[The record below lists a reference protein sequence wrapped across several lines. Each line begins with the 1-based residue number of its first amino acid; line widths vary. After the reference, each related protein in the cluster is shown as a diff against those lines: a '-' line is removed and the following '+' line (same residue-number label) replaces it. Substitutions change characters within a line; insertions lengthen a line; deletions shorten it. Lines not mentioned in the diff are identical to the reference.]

1 LLNKYGKRYK
11 ALHLKDLK
19 KEVSRGD
26 LSGSTAQDNDV
37 ALGTGQID
45 IHAVIKAAKKAK
57 VKHYYIEDESS
68 NIEVQVPQS
77 IAYLKSLV
85 K

>member
-1 LLNKYGKRYK
+1 
-11 ALHLKDLK
+11 
-19 KEVSRGD
+19 
-26 LSGSTAQDNDV
+26 V

-45 IHAVIKAAKKAK
+45 IPSIIKAAKKAH

-68 NIEVQVPQS
+68 NIDAQVPQS
-77 IAYLKSLV
+77 IAYLKSLR